1 MTVSLN
7 CWHTSLPVENGLSW
21 DGVYRLFKTKNW
33 NETNTHTHTHFKGP
47 VTRDHLS
54 LGHVTMTTCEFMF
67 LCNSTLWLVTQIQ
80 MTEFMQH
87 VALTKCY
94 THIQSPHVTCMCMMC
109 IGRWLQLHCN
119 TSRDLPQPFLL
130 HWTRISWR
138 IRSLWEMRSWH
149 IHTNQKIST
158 TTNKQT
164 WQ

>member
-1 MTVSLN
+1 MTVSLD
-7 CWHTSLPVENGLSW
+7 CRHTSLPVENGLSW
-21 DGVYRLFKTKNW
+21 DGVYRLFKMKNW
-33 NETNTHTHTHFKGP
+33 NETNTHTHILK
-47 VTRDHLS
+47 VLS
-54 LGHVTMTTCEFMF
+54 QETTCPWGMLPWQYVN
-67 LCNSTLWLVTQIQ
+67 LCFYAIQHCDLIVTQIQ

-94 THIQSPHVTCMCMMC
+94 THIQSPRVTCMCMMC

-149 IHTNQKIST
+149 AVNSLLTDTSLRRT
-158 TTNKQT
+158 PF
-164 WQ
+164 